1 MAEKFADRTVFSL
14 VDVARSIQKTIAN
27 RYQRTYWIKAEIN
40 KLNLYSHSGHAFPE
54 LVEKKDGKIIAEM
67 RSIIWSNDL
76 IRINKSFVDLL
87 GEPLK
92 DGITVVFEAGIS
104 YDPLYGF
111 SLKIIH
117 IDPTF
122 TLGELEREKR
132 ETIKR
137 LKEENLFSLNKQKE
151 FPLLPKKIAI
161 ISVESSKGLSDFY
174 NILEDN
180 PWGYR
185 FHTTLFPA
193 VLQGDKSPSS
203 IINQLIA
210 IAKQTEDFDVVAIIR
225 GGGGEVGLS
234 SYNKYPLAKAISL
247 FPIPVLTGIG
257 HSTNET
263 VSEMVAYQNAITPSK
278 LADIFIQHFHQFA
291 LQLQKFQSSI
301 ALNSGNYF
309 NQQKQQLDNWMRE
322 LHWSSLYLL
331 KNKQQ
336 RTSSLTDRLATASKQ
351 LLENRHLQLQGY
363 NNFIKIANPKSLLQR
378 GFSITYK
385 HGEIV
390 KNATNLKNGD
400 PITTKLKNGSFT
412 AIVKKD

>member
-161 ISVESSKGLSDFY
+161 ISVES
-174 NILEDN
+174 
-180 PWGYR
+180 
-185 FHTTLFPA
+185 
-193 VLQGDKSPSS
+193 
-203 IINQLIA
+203 
-210 IAKQTEDFDVVAIIR
+210 
-225 GGGGEVGLS
+225 
-234 SYNKYPLAKAISL
+234 
-247 FPIPVLTGIG
+247 
-257 HSTNET
+257 
-263 VSEMVAYQNAITPSK
+263 
-278 LADIFIQHFHQFA
+278 
-291 LQLQKFQSSI
+291 
-301 ALNSGNYF
+301 
-309 NQQKQQLDNWMRE
+309 
-322 LHWSSLYLL
+322 
-331 KNKQQ
+331 
-336 RTSSLTDRLATASKQ
+336 
-351 LLENRHLQLQGY
+351 
-363 NNFIKIANPKSLLQR
+363 
-378 GFSITYK
+378 
-385 HGEIV
+385 
-390 KNATNLKNGD
+390 
-400 PITTKLKNGSFT
+400 
-412 AIVKKD
+412 